1 MIDTKHCTVPMIL
14 MSKSVHE
21 SARESVRESMKELV
35 TMSMKE
41 LVKVSMKE
49 SPSF

>member
-21 SARESVRESMKELV
+21 SARESVREPMQESVTKSME
-35 TMSMKE
+35 
-41 LVKVSMKE
+41 E
-49 SPSF
+49 SPTKSVSQ